1 MVKKIKANFRQLGEI
16 IALVIVAFGVY
27 ILDISSLFK
36 NYLMEYELK
45 PEIGN
50 IILYYLLNFGNI
62 GFLIVLLGGLLKIFR
77 EFNKDFIMNSS
88 NVYHDYPFFW
98 YWFCARI
105 LGIKKCNLILV
116 PIYMQFKLVI
126 EDIFNEYP
134 LDEADFPVI
143 KDEVDSAVEKI
154 NTGMDMELS
163 EMNLILEDT
172 YVIELRQI
180 PFSKKNLPT
189 IKISRNINND
199 HTRHFS
205 PKFIQKISEE
215 IRKLPQINRINIY
228 ATTNP
233 MNTLRIIRTTFKM
246 ADRGNV
252 DHIFVYQQENKGIR
266 VFCEKGIKYTSDNYN
281 N

>member
-1 MVKKIKANFRQLGEI
+1 MVKKIKANFRQVGEI
-16 IALVIVAFGVY
+16 IALVIVVLGVY
-27 ILDISSLFK
+27 ILDIFSLFK

-45 PEIGN
+45 PELGN
-50 IILYYLLNFGNI
+50 IILYYLLNIGNI
-62 GFLIVLLGGLLKIFR
+62 GLSIVLFWRLLKFFR
-77 EFNKDFIMNSS
+77 KINKEFIMNNS

-126 EDIFNEYP
+126 EDIFDEYP
-134 LDEADFPVI
+134 LDEDDFPVI
-143 KDEVDSAVEKI
+143 KDEADSDVKEI
-154 NTGMDMELS
+154 NMDMDMELS
-163 EMNLILEDT
+163 EINLILEDT
-172 YVIELRQI
+172 YVIESRQI
-180 PFSKKNLPT
+180 PFSKKDLPT
-189 IKISRNINND
+189 IKISRNINNN

-246 ADRGNV
+246 ADRGNI

-266 VFCEKGIKYTSDNYN
+266 VFCEKGYKIY
-281 N
+281 

>member
-1 MVKKIKANFRQLGEI
+1 MVKKIKVNFRQVGEI

-50 IILYYLLNFGNI
+50 IILYYLLNIGNI

-143 KDEVDSAVEKI
+143 KDKVDSAVEKI

-266 VFCEKGIKYTSDNYN
+266 VFCEKGYKIY
-281 N
+281 

>member
-1 MVKKIKANFRQLGEI
+1 MVKKIKANLRQVGEI
-16 IALVIVAFGVY
+16 IALMIVVLGVY

-45 PEIGN
+45 PELGN
-50 IILYYLLNFGNI
+50 IILYYLLNIGNI
-62 GFLIVLLGGLLKIFR
+62 GFSIVLFWGLLKFFR
-77 EFNKDFIMNSS
+77 EINKEFIMNNS

-126 EDIFNEYP
+126 EDIFDEYH
-134 LDEADFPVI
+134 LDEDDFPVI
-143 KDEVDSAVEKI
+143 KDEADSDVKKIKI
-154 NTGMDMELS
+154 NVDMELS

-172 YVIELRQI
+172 YVIESKQI
-180 PFSKKNLPT
+180 PFSKKDLPT
-189 IKISRNINND
+189 IKISRNINNN

-233 MNTLRIIRTTFKM
+233 MNTLRIIRTVFKM
-246 ADRGNV
+246 ADRGNI

-266 VFCEKGIKYTSDNYN
+266 VFCEKGYKIY
-281 N
+281 

>member
-1 MVKKIKANFRQLGEI
+1 MVKKIKANFRQVGEI
-16 IALVIVAFGVY
+16 IALVIVVLGVH

-45 PEIGN
+45 PELGN
-50 IILYYLLNFGNI
+50 IILYYLLNIGNI
-62 GFLIVLLGGLLKIFR
+62 GFSIVLFCGLLKIFR
-77 EFNKDFIMNSS
+77 EINKEFIMNNS

-126 EDIFNEYP
+126 EDIFDEYP
-134 LDEADFPVI
+134 LDEDDFPVI
-143 KDEVDSAVEKI
+143 KDEADSEVKKIKIKI
-154 NTGMDMELS
+154 NVDMELS

-172 YVIELRQI
+172 YVIESRQI
-180 PFSKKNLPT
+180 PFSKKDLPT
-189 IKISRNINND
+189 IKISRNINNN

-246 ADRGNV
+246 ADRGNI

-266 VFCEKGIKYTSDNYN
+266 VFCEKGYKIY
-281 N
+281 

>member
-215 IRKLPQINRINIY
+215 IRKLSQINRINIY

-266 VFCEKGIKYTSDNYN
+266 VFCEKGYKIY
-281 N
+281 

>member
-1 MVKKIKANFRQLGEI
+1 MVKKIKANFRQVGEI
-16 IALVIVAFGVY
+16 IALVIVVLGVY

-45 PEIGN
+45 PELGN
-50 IILYYLLNFGNI
+50 IILYYLLNIGNI
-62 GFLIVLLGGLLKIFR
+62 GLSIVLFWGLLKFFR
-77 EFNKDFIMNSS
+77 EINKEFIMNNS

-126 EDIFNEYP
+126 EDIFDEYP
-134 LDEADFPVI
+134 LDEDDFPVI
-143 KDEVDSAVEKI
+143 KDEADSEVKKIKIKI
-154 NTGMDMELS
+154 NVDMELS

-172 YVIELRQI
+172 YVIESRQI
-180 PFSKKNLPT
+180 PFSKKDLPT
-189 IKISRNINND
+189 IKISRNINNN

-246 ADRGNV
+246 ADRGNI

-266 VFCEKGIKYTSDNYN
+266 VFREKGYKIY
-281 N
+281 

>member
-1 MVKKIKANFRQLGEI
+1 MVKKIKANFRQVGEI
-16 IALVIVAFGVY
+16 IALVIVVLGVY

-45 PEIGN
+45 PELGN
-50 IILYYLLNFGNI
+50 IILYYLLNIGNI
-62 GFLIVLLGGLLKIFR
+62 GFSIVLFWGLLKIFR
-77 EFNKDFIMNSS
+77 EINKEFIMNNS

-126 EDIFNEYP
+126 EDIFDEYP
-134 LDEADFPVI
+134 LDEDDFPVI
-143 KDEVDSAVEKI
+143 KDEVDSNVEEI
-154 NTGMDMELS
+154 NMDMDMELS

-172 YVIELRQI
+172 YVIESRQI
-180 PFSKKNLPT
+180 PFSKKDLPT
-189 IKISRNINND
+189 IKISRNINNN

-246 ADRGNV
+246 ADRGNI

-266 VFCEKGIKYTSDNYN
+266 VFCEKGYKIY
-281 N
+281 

>member
-1 MVKKIKANFRQLGEI
+1 MVKKIKANFRQVGEI
-16 IALVIVAFGVY
+16 IALVIVVLGVY

-45 PEIGN
+45 PELGN
-50 IILYYLLNFGNI
+50 IILYYLLNIGNI
-62 GFLIVLLGGLLKIFR
+62 GLSIVLFWGLLKFFR
-77 EFNKDFIMNSS
+77 EINKEFIMNNS

-126 EDIFNEYP
+126 EDIFDEYP
-134 LDEADFPVI
+134 LDEDDFPVI
-143 KDEVDSAVEKI
+143 KDEADSDVKEI
-154 NTGMDMELS
+154 NMDMDMELS
-163 EMNLILEDT
+163 EINLILEDT
-172 YVIELRQI
+172 YVIESRQI
-180 PFSKKNLPT
+180 PFSKKDLPT
-189 IKISRNINND
+189 IKISRNINNN

-246 ADRGNV
+246 ADRGNI

-266 VFCEKGIKYTSDNYN
+266 VFCEKGYKIY
-281 N
+281 

>member
-1 MVKKIKANFRQLGEI
+1 MVKKIKANFRQVGEI

-50 IILYYLLNFGNI
+50 IILYYLLNIGNI

-266 VFCEKGIKYTSDNYN
+266 VFCEKGYKIY
-281 N
+281 

>member
-1 MVKKIKANFRQLGEI
+1 MVKKIKANFRQVGEI

-50 IILYYLLNFGNI
+50 IILYYLLNIGNI

-88 NVYHDYPFFW
+88 NVYHDYPFVW

-205 PKFIQKISEE
+205 LKFIQKISEE

-266 VFCEKGIKYTSDNYN
+266 VFCEKGYKIY
-281 N
+281 

>member
-1 MVKKIKANFRQLGEI
+1 MVKKIKANFRQVGEI

-50 IILYYLLNFGNI
+50 IILYYLLNIGNI

-205 PKFIQKISEE
+205 LKFIQKISEE

-266 VFCEKGIKYTSDNYN
+266 VFCEKGYKIY
-281 N
+281 

>member
-1 MVKKIKANFRQLGEI
+1 MVKKIKANLRQVGEI
-16 IALVIVAFGVY
+16 IALMIVVLGVY

-45 PEIGN
+45 PELGN
-50 IILYYLLNFGNI
+50 IILYYLLNIGNI
-62 GFLIVLLGGLLKIFR
+62 GFSIVLFWGLLKFFR
-77 EFNKDFIMNSS
+77 EINKEFIMNNS

-126 EDIFNEYP
+126 EDIFDEYP
-134 LDEADFPVI
+134 LDEDDFPVI
-143 KDEVDSAVEKI
+143 KDEADSDVKKIKI
-154 NTGMDMELS
+154 NVDMELS

-172 YVIELRQI
+172 YVIESKQI
-180 PFSKKNLPT
+180 PFSKKDLPT
-189 IKISRNINND
+189 IKISRNINNN

-233 MNTLRIIRTTFKM
+233 MNTLRIIRTVFKM
-246 ADRGNV
+246 ADRGNI

-266 VFCEKGIKYTSDNYN
+266 VFCEKGYKIY
-281 N
+281 

>member
-1 MVKKIKANFRQLGEI
+1 MVKKIKANFRQVGEI

-50 IILYYLLNFGNI
+50 IILYYLLNIGNI

-163 EMNLILEDT
+163 EMNLIFEDT

-266 VFCEKGIKYTSDNYN
+266 VFCEKGYKIY
-281 N
+281 

>member
-1 MVKKIKANFRQLGEI
+1 MVKKIKANFRQVGEI

-50 IILYYLLNFGNI
+50 IILYYLLNIGNI
-62 GFLIVLLGGLLKIFR
+62 GFLVVLLGGLLKIFR

-189 IKISRNINND
+189 IKISRNINNN

-205 PKFIQKISEE
+205 PNFIQKISEE

-266 VFCEKGIKYTSDNYN
+266 VFCEKGYKIY
-281 N
+281 

>member
-1 MVKKIKANFRQLGEI
+1 
-16 IALVIVAFGVY
+16 
-27 ILDISSLFK
+27 
-36 NYLMEYELK
+36 
-45 PEIGN
+45 
-50 IILYYLLNFGNI
+50 
-62 GFLIVLLGGLLKIFR
+62 
-77 EFNKDFIMNSS
+77 MNNS

-126 EDIFNEYP
+126 EDIFDEYP
-134 LDEADFPVI
+134 LDEDDFPVI
-143 KDEVDSAVEKI
+143 KDEADSDVEEI
-154 NTGMDMELS
+154 NMDMDMELS

-172 YVIELRQI
+172 YVIESRQI
-180 PFSKKNLPT
+180 PFSKKDLPT
-189 IKISRNINND
+189 IKISRNINNN

-246 ADRGNV
+246 ADRGNI
-252 DHIFVYQQENKGIR
+252 DHIFVYQQKNKGIR
-266 VFCEKGIKYTSDNYN
+266 VFCEKGYKIY
-281 N
+281 

>member
-1 MVKKIKANFRQLGEI
+1 MVKKIKVNFRQVREI

-50 IILYYLLNFGNI
+50 IILYYLLNIGNI

-266 VFCEKGIKYTSDNYN
+266 VFCEKGYKIY
-281 N
+281 

>member
-1 MVKKIKANFRQLGEI
+1 MVKKIEANARQILEI
-16 IALVIVAFGVY
+16 IALVIVFFGVY
-27 ILDISSLFK
+27 VLNISLLFK
-36 NYLMEYELK
+36 NYLIEYELK

-50 IILYYLLNFGNI
+50 IFLYYLLNTGNI
-62 GFLIVLLGGLLKIFR
+62 GFSIVLFGGLLKIFR
-77 EFNKDFIMNSS
+77 EFNKEFIMNNS
-88 NVYHDYPFFW
+88 NVYHDYSFFW

-154 NTGMDMELS
+154 NMDMESS

-172 YVIELRQI
+172 YVIESRQI

-205 PKFIQKISEE
+205 PKFIQVISEE

-266 VFCEKGIKYTSDNYN
+266 VFCEKGYKIY
-281 N
+281 

>member
-1 MVKKIKANFRQLGEI
+1 MVKKIKANLRQVGEI
-16 IALVIVAFGVY
+16 IALMIVVLGVY

-45 PEIGN
+45 PELGN
-50 IILYYLLNFGNI
+50 IILYYLLNIGNI
-62 GFLIVLLGGLLKIFR
+62 GFSIVLFWGLLKFFR
-77 EFNKDFIMNSS
+77 EINKEFIMNNS

-126 EDIFNEYP
+126 EDIFDEYP
-134 LDEADFPVI
+134 LDEDDFPVI
-143 KDEVDSAVEKI
+143 KDEADSDVKKIKI
-154 NTGMDMELS
+154 NVDMELS

-172 YVIELRQI
+172 YIIESKQI
-180 PFSKKNLPT
+180 PFSKKDLPT
-189 IKISRNINND
+189 IKISRNINNN

-233 MNTLRIIRTTFKM
+233 MNTLRIIRTVFKM
-246 ADRGNV
+246 ADRGNI

-266 VFCEKGIKYTSDNYN
+266 VFCEKGYKIY
-281 N
+281 

>member
-16 IALVIVAFGVY
+16 IALVIVVLGVY

-45 PEIGN
+45 PELGN

-62 GFLIVLLGGLLKIFR
+62 GLSIVLFWGVLKFFR
-77 EFNKDFIMNSS
+77 EINKEFIMNNS

-126 EDIFNEYP
+126 EDIFDEYP
-134 LDEADFPVI
+134 LDEDDFPVI
-143 KDEVDSAVEKI
+143 KDEADSDVEEI
-154 NTGMDMELS
+154 NMDMELS

-172 YVIELRQI
+172 YVIESRQI
-180 PFSKKNLPT
+180 PFSKKDLPT
-189 IKISRNINND
+189 IKISRNINNN

-246 ADRGNV
+246 ADRGNI
-252 DHIFVYQQENKGIR
+252 DHIFVYQQKNKGIR
-266 VFCEKGIKYTSDNYN
+266 VFCEKGYKIY
-281 N
+281 

>member
-16 IALVIVAFGVY
+16 IALVIVVLGVY

-45 PEIGN
+45 PELGN

-62 GFLIVLLGGLLKIFR
+62 GLSIVLFFWGVLKFFR
-77 EFNKDFIMNSS
+77 EINKEFIMNNS

-126 EDIFNEYP
+126 EDIFDEYP
-134 LDEADFPVI
+134 LDEDDFPVI
-143 KDEVDSAVEKI
+143 KDEADSDVEEI
-154 NTGMDMELS
+154 NMDMELS

-172 YVIELRQI
+172 YVIESRQI
-180 PFSKKNLPT
+180 PFSKKDLPT
-189 IKISRNINND
+189 IKISRNINNN

-246 ADRGNV
+246 EDRGNI
-252 DHIFVYQQENKGIR
+252 DHIFVYQQKNKGIR
-266 VFCEKGIKYTSDNYN
+266 VFCEKGYKIY
-281 N
+281 

>member
-1 MVKKIKANFRQLGEI
+1 MVKKIKANFRQVGEI

-50 IILYYLLNFGNI
+50 IILYYLLNIGNI
-62 GFLIVLLGGLLKIFR
+62 GFLVVLLGGLLKIFR

-189 IKISRNINND
+189 IKISRNINNN

-205 PKFIQKISEE
+205 PKFIKKISEE

-266 VFCEKGIKYTSDNYN
+266 VFCEKGYKIY
-281 N
+281 

>member
-1 MVKKIKANFRQLGEI
+1 MVKKIKANFRQVGEI

-50 IILYYLLNFGNI
+50 IILYYLLNIGNI

-266 VFCEKGIKYTSDNYN
+266 VFCEKVYKIY
-281 N
+281 

>member
-1 MVKKIKANFRQLGEI
+1 MVKKIKANLRQVGEI
-16 IALVIVAFGVY
+16 IALMIVVLGVY

-45 PEIGN
+45 PELGN
-50 IILYYLLNFGNI
+50 IILYYLLNIGNI
-62 GFLIVLLGGLLKIFR
+62 GFSIVLFWGLLKFFR
-77 EFNKDFIMNSS
+77 EINKEFIMNNS

-126 EDIFNEYP
+126 EDIFDEYP
-134 LDEADFPVI
+134 LDEDDFPVI
-143 KDEVDSAVEKI
+143 KDEADSDVKKIKI
-154 NTGMDMELS
+154 NVDMELS

-172 YVIELRQI
+172 YVIESKQI
-180 PFSKKNLPT
+180 PFSKKDLPT
-189 IKISRNINND
+189 IKISRNINNN

-233 MNTLRIIRTTFKM
+233 MNTLRIIRAVFKM
-246 ADRGNV
+246 ADRGNI

-266 VFCEKGIKYTSDNYN
+266 VFCEKGYKIY
-281 N
+281 

>member
-1 MVKKIKANFRQLGEI
+1 MVKKIKANFRQVGEI

-50 IILYYLLNFGNI
+50 IILYYLLNIGNI

-189 IKISRNINND
+189 IKISRNINNN

-266 VFCEKGIKYTSDNYN
+266 VFCEKGYKIY
-281 N
+281 

>member
-1 MVKKIKANFRQLGEI
+1 MVKKIKANFRQVGEI

-50 IILYYLLNFGNI
+50 IILYYLLNIGNI
-62 GFLIVLLGGLLKIFR
+62 GFLVVLLGGLLKIFR

-189 IKISRNINND
+189 IKISRNINNN

-266 VFCEKGIKYTSDNYN
+266 VFCEKGYKIY
-281 N
+281 

>member
-1 MVKKIKANFRQLGEI
+1 MVKKIHAHFSQLGEI
-16 IALVIVAFGVY
+16 VALVIVAFGVS
-27 ILDISSLFK
+27 ILDIYSLFK

-266 VFCEKGIKYTSDNYN
+266 VFCEKGYKIY
-281 N
+281 

>member
-1 MVKKIKANFRQLGEI
+1 MIKKIKANFRQVGEI

-50 IILYYLLNFGNI
+50 IILYYLLNIGNI

-189 IKISRNINND
+189 IKISRNINNN

-266 VFCEKGIKYTSDNYN
+266 VFCEKGYKIY
-281 N
+281 

>member
-1 MVKKIKANFRQLGEI
+1 MVKKIKANFRQVGEI

-50 IILYYLLNFGNI
+50 IILYYLLNIGNI
-62 GFLIVLLGGLLKIFR
+62 GFLVVLLGGLLKIFR

-189 IKISRNINND
+189 IKVSRNINNN

-266 VFCEKGIKYTSDNYN
+266 VFCEKGYKIY
-281 N
+281 

>member
-266 VFCEKGIKYTSDNYN
+266 VFCEKGYKIY
-281 N
+281 

>member
-1 MVKKIKANFRQLGEI
+1 MVKKIKVNFRQVGEI

-50 IILYYLLNFGNI
+50 IILYYLLNIGNI

-266 VFCEKGIKYTSDNYN
+266 VFCEKGYKIY
-281 N
+281 

>member
-1 MVKKIKANFRQLGEI
+1 MVKKIKANLRQVGEI
-16 IALVIVAFGVY
+16 IALMIVVLGVY

-45 PEIGN
+45 PELGN
-50 IILYYLLNFGNI
+50 IILYYLLNIGNI
-62 GFLIVLLGGLLKIFR
+62 GFSIVLFWGLLKFFR
-77 EFNKDFIMNSS
+77 EINKEFIMNNS

-126 EDIFNEYP
+126 EDIFDEYP
-134 LDEADFPVI
+134 LDEDDFPVI
-143 KDEVDSAVEKI
+143 KDEADSDVKKIKI
-154 NTGMDMELS
+154 NVDMELS

-172 YVIELRQI
+172 YVIESKQI
-180 PFSKKNLPT
+180 PFSKKDLPT
-189 IKISRNINND
+189 IKISRNINNN

-233 MNTLRIIRTTFKM
+233 MNRLRIIRTVFKM
-246 ADRGNV
+246 ADRGNI

-266 VFCEKGIKYTSDNYN
+266 VFCEKGYKIY
-281 N
+281 

>member
-1 MVKKIKANFRQLGEI
+1 MVKKIKANFRQVGEI
-16 IALVIVAFGVY
+16 IALVIVVLGVY

-45 PEIGN
+45 PELGN
-50 IILYYLLNFGNI
+50 IILYYLLNIGNI
-62 GFLIVLLGGLLKIFR
+62 GLSIVLFWGVLKFFR
-77 EFNKDFIMNSS
+77 EINKEFIMNNS

-126 EDIFNEYP
+126 EDIFDEYP
-134 LDEADFPVI
+134 LDEDDFPVI
-143 KDEVDSAVEKI
+143 KDEADSDVEEI
-154 NTGMDMELS
+154 NMDMDMELS

-172 YVIELRQI
+172 YVIESRQI
-180 PFSKKNLPT
+180 PFSKKDLPT
-189 IKISRNINND
+189 IKISRNINNN

-246 ADRGNV
+246 ADRGNI
-252 DHIFVYQQENKGIR
+252 DHIFVYQQKNKGIR
-266 VFCEKGIKYTSDNYN
+266 VFCEKGYKIY
-281 N
+281 

>member
-1 MVKKIKANFRQLGEI
+1 MVKKIKANFRQVGEI
-16 IALVIVAFGVY
+16 IALVIVVLGVY

-45 PEIGN
+45 PELGN
-50 IILYYLLNFGNI
+50 IILYYLLNIGNI
-62 GFLIVLLGGLLKIFR
+62 GLSIVLFWGLLKFFR
-77 EFNKDFIMNSS
+77 EINKEFIMNNS

-126 EDIFNEYP
+126 EDIFDEYP
-134 LDEADFPVI
+134 LDEDDFPVI
-143 KDEVDSAVEKI
+143 KDEADSEVKKIKIKI
-154 NTGMDMELS
+154 NVDMELS

-172 YVIELRQI
+172 YVIESRQI
-180 PFSKKNLPT
+180 PFSKKDLPT
-189 IKISRNINND
+189 IKISRNINNN

-246 ADRGNV
+246 ADRGNI

-266 VFCEKGIKYTSDNYN
+266 VFCEKGYKIY
-281 N
+281 